1 MKYKYITIKSSI
13 VLAIL
18 IIFSCSNNDEVISR
32 ESIFDGS
39 YDNLEIT
46 RESFEK
52 IGFKFNKDYNIENL
66 PDAVSAHYGFWGLK
80 TFERLAYE
88 LRFYPSNKVAKE
100 SGIFYA
106 EEVTGSNAILKKS
119 GLPLTIPCVACIII
133 WNDRRKYLF
142 HF

>member
-52 IGFKFNKDYNIENL
+52 IGFAEN
-66 PDAVSAHYGFWGLK
+66 
-80 TFERLAYE
+80 
-88 LRFYPSNKVAKE
+88 SNRKQ
-100 SGIFYA
+100 
-106 EEVTGSNAILKKS
+106 N
-119 GLPLTIPCVACIII
+119 
-133 WNDRRKYLF
+133 NKYLMGEVIVDVQ
-142 HF
+142 

>member
-52 IGFKFNKDYNIENL
+52 IGFKFNKDYN
-66 PDAVSAHYGFWGLK
+66 GLSQAK
-80 TFERLAYE
+80 KRE
-88 LRFYPSNKVAKE
+88 LINDHVQISHSR
-100 SGIFYA
+100 
-106 EEVTGSNAILKKS
+106 IL
-119 GLPLTIPCVACIII
+119 
-133 WNDRRKYLF
+133 
-142 HF
+142 